1 MRQSFET
8 TTKSPAAAEDERV
21 PPPTLEART
30 AALQR
35 AAEHALKHGV
45 HQQYVPNEGLV
56 IPGLRAQTCI

>member
-1 MRQSFET
+1 MLLVS
-8 TTKSPAAAEDERV
+8 ERV